1 MDVTIRHS
9 CSHPTNRNP
18 PLQNPPPIE
27 FDGLMPPDIEYLF
40 RNVIVT
46 TTNCADEVTG
56 VIAEGKLVG
65 RGITV
70 VAPGNPLTQDSLATC
85 STGSYEDLETG
96 DVVPICGIEAQCSDV
111 PMWANG
117 GGYLTTISCACPWPA
132 RALPPKMTSTSPALV
147 PYIDGCLT
155 PTRARSVSLVA
166 EELSLN
172 VIKLYDELTP
182 LVM

>member
-1 MDVTIRHS
+1 MTILVGQLNVFRCVFLRNTARIGGAIFLCPGGSLRVWESIFIDNVGKLGYEPNLDDQGGGAVLVVSNMKDYLGTIGMAHITATPTVQMTDVTIRHS

-27 FDGLMPPDIEYLF
+27 FDGLMPPDTEYLF

-85 STGSYEDLETG
+85 STGS
-96 DVVPICGIEAQCSDV
+96 
-111 PMWANG
+111 
-117 GGYLTTISCACPWPA
+117 
-132 RALPPKMTSTSPALV
+132 
-147 PYIDGCLT
+147 
-155 PTRARSVSLVA
+155 
-166 EELSLN
+166 
-172 VIKLYDELTP
+172 
-182 LVM
+182 